1 MPHKRIQPWYRKEND
16 TGFTLIEL
24 LVAVAVSSIIL
35 LAIGQFFIST
45 NRSNTVLEK
54 VSSTQ
59 QGIRAA
65 MEMMSRDIRMAGFDP
80 ERSADDAGFSD
91 SNDGTGDNSIAIAY
105 DDDGDGE
112 CNDDREY
119 VCYSFDQSN
128 GRIIYRWSNDGGANW
143 PSNQSYS
150 ITEDNTIDDMSFEY
164 FEDKDAL
171 DNNNPIS
178 DLSSNLDDIRFVK
191 VTVCGTITG
200 AYSDDLNSQLCFT
213 NVVRSR
219 NM

>member
-1 MPHKRIQPWYRKEND
+1 MTHNSTQPRFRKENH

-24 LVAVAVSSIIL
+24 LVAVAVSSIVL

-54 VSSTQ
+54 VSGTQ

-80 ERSADDAGFSD
+80 ERSADNAGFSD

-119 VCYSFDQSN
+119 LCYSFDQPN
-128 GRIIYRWSNDGGANW
+128 GRIIYRWSNDGGGTW
-143 PSNQSYS
+143 PSSQSYS
-150 ITEDNTIDDMSFEY
+150 ITEDNTVDSVSFEY
-164 FEDKDAL
+164 FEDKEAI

-178 DLSSNLDDIRFVK
+178 DPSANLDDILFVK
-191 VTVCGTITG
+191 VTVCGTISG
-200 AYSDDLNSQLCFT
+200 AYSDDLISQLCFT